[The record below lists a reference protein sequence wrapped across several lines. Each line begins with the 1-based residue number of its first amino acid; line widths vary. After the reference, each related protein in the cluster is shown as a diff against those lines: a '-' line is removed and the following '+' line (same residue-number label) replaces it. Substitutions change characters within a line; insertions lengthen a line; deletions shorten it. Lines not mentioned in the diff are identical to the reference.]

1 MSMAGITEALHA
13 LQQGTMIVV
22 VDDENRENEGDL
34 ICSARMITAEQIN
47 FMARF
52 GRGLICVALPSEQ
65 VERLDLPLMV
75 RNVGE
80 TDAFGTAFTY
90 SVDAKD
96 GITTGISAHDRAL
109 TIRLAAD
116 PTSCRDQLVVPG
128 HVFPLKAKNGGVLER
143 RGHTEA
149 AVDVTRLAGLV
160 PGGVIC
166 EILNDDGT
174 MMRLPDL
181 KKFAVHHNLPIISID
196 ELVKYRITTEIQNI
210 CTTVLPTPWGL
221 FHQSIYHDVEG
232 KEHVLMSLGSFSA
245 DDIPL
250 VRIHSE
256 CLTGD
261 VFESLRCD
269 CGAQLRKS
277 LSLIGKEGAGILI
290 YLRQEGRGIGL
301 TEKIKSYA
309 LQDKGLDTVEANHA
323 LGHATDT
330 RRYEV
335 AIKMLQDLHV
345 TTVRLLTNNP
355 SKIDYLK
362 KHTINVIHVPLL
374 IEVNQYNERYQFSKA
389 VKLGHHIP
397 FFEQL

>member
-1 MSMAGITEALHA
+1 MNTVIKALNC
-13 LQQGTMIVV
+13 LQKGNMIIV

-34 ICSARMITAEQIN
+34 VCSASMITAEQIN

-52 GRGLICVALPSEQ
+52 GRGLICVALPFGQ

-80 TDAFGTAFTY
+80 TDAFGTAFTC

-109 TIRLAAD
+109 TIRLAVD
-116 PTSCRDQLVVPG
+116 PTSCRDKLVVPG

-149 AVDVTRLAGLV
+149 AVDLTRLAGLV

-181 KKFAVHHNLPIISID
+181 KKFASQHNLPIVSID
-196 ELVKYRITTEIQNI
+196 ELVQHRMNTEIQNI
-210 CTTVLPTPWGL
+210 CTTMLPTPWGL
-221 FHQSIYHDVEG
+221 FKQSIYHDAEG
-232 KEHVLMSLGSFSA
+232 KEHVLMLLGSFSV

-250 VRIHSE
+250 IRIHSE

-269 CGAQLRKS
+269 CGTQLRKS
-277 LSLIGKEGAGILI
+277 LSLIGQEGTGIVM

-301 TEKIKSYA
+301 TEKIKAYA
-309 LQDKGLDTVEANHA
+309 LQDEGLDTVEANHA
-323 LGHATDT
+323 LGHATDI

-335 AIKMLQDLHV
+335 VIKVLQDLGI

-362 KHTINVIHVPLL
+362 KHNINVIHVPLL
-374 IEVNQYNERYQFSKA
+374 VEVNQYNERYQFSKA
-389 VKLGHHIP
+389 FKLGHHIP